1 VTMVE
6 AEGGVRWRRGC
17 HRLVGWRF
25 NAGDNNT
32 VSKLGFKF
40 FGGGGGNISNHRSF
54 EGGRR
59 TGDRLAVRGCSEAT
73 RRVGLERREKGEAVI
88 RKPD

>member
-1 VTMVE
+1 LRLNADVLNSYSVEGAQILVGEEARRLSVTMVE
-6 AEGGVRWRRGC
+6 AEGGVRWRRGR

-40 FGGGGGNISNHRSF
+40 FGGGGGDISNHRSF
-54 EGGRR
+54 EGG
-59 TGDRLAVRGCSEAT
+59 
-73 RRVGLERREKGEAVI
+73 LEDWR
-88 RKPD
+88 